1 MDGASSF
8 DDYRM
13 PDELWELLE
22 PLLPKYPESSKG
34 GRPRADL
41 RSVADAIFYRL
52 RTGCQWN
59 AIPRELAPGSTAH
72 QYFQEWLEAGVFDL
86 LWQQALTDYDDLVGL
101 DLRWQCVDGAM
112 TKAPLGG
119 QKTGKNPTD
128 RGKQGTKRSLMTDAN
143 GIPLGLAVAGANVH
157 DIRLLEQTIDDAWE
171 RSPRFEDCIKEHIAL
186 DKGYDS
192 KAVREM
198 LETVYGY
205 IAHIKSRGDESKDA
219 NRSRRKKAR
228 RWVVERTHGWLNRF
242 RGILIRWEKKL
253 QNHIACLHLAC
264 AYFTYARSGVFG

>member
-22 PLLPKYPESSKG
+22 PLLPKYPENTKG

-41 RSVADAIFYRL
+41 RRVADAIFYRL

-59 AIPRELAPGSTAH
+59 AIPPELAPGSTAH
-72 QYFQEWLEAGVFDL
+72 QYFQEWLEAGVFGL
-86 LWQQALTDYDDLVGL
+86 FWQEALASYDDVVGL
-101 DLRWQCVDGAM
+101 ELRWQCVDGAM

-128 RGKQGTKRSLMTDAN
+128 RAKQGTKRSLMTDAN

-157 DIRLLEQTIDDAWE
+157 DIRLLESTIDDALE
-171 RSPRFEDCIKEHIAL
+171 RLPRFEDGKAQHIAL

-192 KAVREM
+192 QNVRQI

-205 IAHIKSRGDESKDA
+205 ITHIKSRRDESKEA
-219 NRSRRKKAR
+219 RRRRRKKAR

-264 AYFTYARSGVFG
+264 AYYTYARLGVFG